1 MAVDVFAVAPALP
14 GPVRSLQA
22 LDVDS
27 QVIHGDLDRHAL
39 LHLRVRHA
47 FDGAVDVILH
57 GVLVPM
63 HLTLQFPQFLN
74 YSLERLDHCVP
85 LHRAGCVQNLEVV
98 GHSVLAVLMLFNE
111 LLYLRQLSLHMLVLL
126 AHSLGETVVN
136 IIVVL
141 PSDVCRLD
149 SAHPMHQVVDGRL
162 VQQGA
167 LLDLTE
173 VGHMLQ
179 LR

>member
-47 FDGAVDVILH
+47 FAGAVDVILH

-85 LHRAGCVQNLEVV
+85 LHRAGCIQNLEVV

-126 AHSLGETVVN
+126 AHSLGE
-136 IIVVL
+136 VL
-141 PSDVCRLD
+141 GDPRRSQEVRLD